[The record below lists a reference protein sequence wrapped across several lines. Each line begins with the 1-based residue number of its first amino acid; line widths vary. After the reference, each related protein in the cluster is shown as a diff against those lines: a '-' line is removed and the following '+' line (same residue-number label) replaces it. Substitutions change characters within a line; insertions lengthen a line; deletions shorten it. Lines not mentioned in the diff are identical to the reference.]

1 MSRQIKKNPIK
12 LYETWQ
18 DTESTQEPEYWSP
31 RRWSRKGQETPDS
44 EVLEWWEHRLLVWHH
59 LSYSLE
65 TSSVLLCLFSPPN
78 QHWTQLDFTGKPT
91 IWEKS
96 GGRRWLD
103 FCCQPPTPSPNYHY
117 IGCKIKNVL
126 FIVDGGSLIFCCSVR
141 EAQGQIFAA
150 PGRVRTKRKIHTPA
164 TPLLW
169 LTTNSH

>member
-1 MSRQIKKNPIK
+1 MRHDKIQRTPKNLNTGLQGDEAGKDRKHLTLRCWSGENTDCLSGITSVILWRPAQCCCVCFLHPIN
-12 LYETWQ
+12 
-18 DTESTQEPEYWSP
+18 TERSST
-31 RRWSRKGQETPDS
+31 
-44 EVLEWWEHRLLVWHH
+44 
-59 LSYSLE
+59 SLE
-65 TSSVLLCLFSPPN
+65 NQQYGGNLVEEGDWTSAVSPP
-78 QHWTQLDFTGKPT
+78 
-91 IWEKS
+91 
-96 GGRRWLD
+96 
-103 FCCQPPTPSPNYHY
+103 PPPPSLNYHY